1 MNVLEAIRGRSSI
14 RAFLDQPVPRATIE
28 AILECARFAPS
39 GVNSQPWQVVVL
51 TGEAKRR
58 LSEALAHARAS
69 GVREN
74 PDYAYYPGNWF
85 EPYKSR
91 RKACG
96 LALYSAVGIGIAES
110 ANAPSLARGP
120 RLDPIAE
127 SANAPSLARGPRL
140 DPIAD
145 PEKRMQQWLRNYH
158 FFGAPVGLL
167 FFTDRRLATG
177 SFMDTAMFVQNVM
190 LAARGFGLATCPQAS
205 LAEYP
210 DIVRSML
217 NIPPE
222 RALVCGMSLG
232 YADASAPVNQ
242 YRLEREPVSAF
253 TTWLE

>member
-1 MNVLEAIRGRSSI
+1 MDGAFAASLVRLAQMNVLEAMRGRSSI
-14 RAFLDQPVPRATIE
+14 RAFLDKPVPRETIE

-51 TGEAKRR
+51 TGNAKQR
-58 LSEALAHARAS
+58 LSEALANARAS
-69 GVREN
+69 GVQES
-74 PDYAYYPGNWF
+74 PDYAYYPKDWF

-91 RKACG
+91 RKSCG
-96 LALYSAVGIGIAES
+96 LALYSAVGIGIA
-110 ANAPSLARGP
+110 
-120 RLDPIAE
+120 DT
-127 SANAPSLARGPRL
+127 
-140 DPIAD
+140 
-145 PEKRMQQWLRNYH
+145 EKRMRQWLRNYH
-158 FFGAPVGLL
+158 FFGAPAGLL

-190 LAARGFGLATCPQAS
+190 LAARGYGLATCPQAS

-210 DIVRSML
+210 DIVRSLLGMS
-217 NIPPE
+217 PE

-232 YADASAPVNQ
+232 YADASAPVNR